1 MSRVGGPRVVCGQRG
16 NPTMTNRRKF
26 IAGIGALAT
35 GSAAAV
41 GTGAFSSVRA
51 NRDIAAATI
60 GDASAYLGL
69 ESKSDYA
76 TYDGK
81 ELELSFDNLNENAE
95 SRFYNTFWIRNN
107 GSNDVSVQA
116 YTLDAGGNLDGW
128 GSSDFALY
136 WSEDEID
143 ESSGAFVYDAMH
155 SVDNVD
161 DVSGPTKDVPRL
173 APGEAIAVHPQFFLV
188 GETGTGDTP
197 AEFAFYAT
205 RTQL

>member
-1 MSRVGGPRVVCGQRG
+1 MA
-16 NPTMTNRRKF
+16 NRRKF
-26 IAGIGALAT
+26 IAGLGALAT
-35 GSAAAV
+35 GSAAAM
-41 GTGAFSSVRA
+41 GTGAFSSVSA
-51 NRDIAAATI
+51 NRNIAAATI
-60 GDASAYLGL
+60 GDASANLGL

-81 ELELSFDNLNENAE
+81 ELELSFGNLNEDAE

-116 YTLDAGGNLDGW
+116 YTLDSDGNFDGW

-143 ESSGAFVYDAMH
+143 ETSGTFIYDAMH
-155 SVDNVD
+155 NVDNVD
-161 DVSGPTKDVPRL
+161 DISGPTKDVPRL
-173 APGEAIAVHPQFFLV
+173 APGDAISVHPQFFLK
-188 GETGTGDTP
+188 GNTGTGDTP
-197 AEFAFYAT
+197 SEFAFYAT